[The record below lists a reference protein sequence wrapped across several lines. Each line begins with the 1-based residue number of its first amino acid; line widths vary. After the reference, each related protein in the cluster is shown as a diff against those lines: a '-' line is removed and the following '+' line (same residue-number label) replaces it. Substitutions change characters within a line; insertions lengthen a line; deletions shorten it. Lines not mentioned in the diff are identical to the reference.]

1 MPRCK
6 NCKDKFEPV
15 RFNQKF
21 CLKDECIKAFVEDVK
36 QKEWKKTKAKLK
48 NDLKTTTDWLKE
60 AQKVFN
66 TFVRLRDQGKP
77 CVSCGG
83 SLGEKYDAGHYF
95 SMGGHKA
102 VTFNEDNV
110 HAQCVTCNRYKHG
123 NLLEYQIGIEKRIG
137 PERLLEL
144 HEKAHETRKYTPDEL
159 KYIIHTYKEKI
170 KILQKNS
177 LN

>member
-1 MPRCK
+1 MRCK
-6 NCKDKFEPV
+6 NCRNKFEPV

-21 CLKDECIKAFVEDVK
+21 CLKDECLKAFVEDVK

-66 TFVRLRDQGKP
+66 TFVRLRDRGKP

-102 VTFNEDNV
+102 VTFDEDNV

-123 NLLEYQIGIEKRIG
+123 NLLEYQIGIEQRIG
-137 PERLLEL
+137 AAKLVELQGRAHLE
-144 HEKAHETRKYTPDEL
+144 KRWGVDEL
-159 KYIIHTYKEKI
+159 KEII
-170 KILQKNS
+170 KIYKKKLSESK
-177 LN
+177 